1 MFISESER
9 EEILSKYFGNTSDE
23 VLKYMKRRFPIKSV
37 KLDWMDKP
45 IIQMLVDDKLRLVQN
60 NKKYLVNK
68 IYSLISDDFSG
79 VDERVLRRSI
89 KMYID
94 AALSSNP
101 D

>member
-1 MFISESER
+1 
-9 EEILSKYFGNTSDE
+9 
-23 VLKYMKRRFPIKSV
+23 
-37 KLDWMDKP
+37 
-45 IIQMLVDDKLRLVQN
+45 QMLIDDKLRLVQN

-68 IYSLISDDFSG
+68 IYSLISDDFPSI
-79 VDERVLRRSI
+79 DERVLRRSI